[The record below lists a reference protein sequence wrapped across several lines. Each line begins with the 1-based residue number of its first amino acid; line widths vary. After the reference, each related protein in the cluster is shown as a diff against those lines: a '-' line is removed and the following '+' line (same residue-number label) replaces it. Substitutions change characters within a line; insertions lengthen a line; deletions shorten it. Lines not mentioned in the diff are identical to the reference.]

1 MSSTCILQQDGI
13 YGFCMLLSKT
23 QNQKYQKWASQQMC
37 LDRLGLA
44 ELEQVFVGLQV
55 LAELPLLA

>member
-1 MSSTCILQQDGI
+1 MASVC
-13 YGFCMLLSKT
+13 FCMLLSKT